1 MVTCCHALY
10 YPVNSSKKM
19 ILYRRC
25 KRKQKA
31 KFSAFLKK
39 RGPVSDLLSE
49 ITTEHESYAN
59 FLVQEY
65 SLNAATNHEVA
76 VRKLNEKFRVFG
88 KDDEFFQVVFLAF
101 RKLVENSAKL
111 PNAHIVT
118 TVITVA
124 GKRGYLSEA
133 DFAFGWSQTSCD
145 SKLVRPT
152 AYTYTAYIQAIGQN
166 VRGDS
171 WVLAFDIFDDM
182 IMRLFGQVYVVGKMA
197 LLLIPRMRENDIEP
211 DLPVISALVSA
222 FGAANNIDGVR
233 SATHSALKFEKLDG
247 RLFVDII
254 CAFTSCRAYQ
264 EALDIFHSSK
274 CPKNIQTCTAIMQAY
289 INSGKVK
296 DAEQIYNRMRIDRS
310 EGGYGFLPNARAHTT
325 MLNGYE
331 KSLMSS
337 SAVNL
342 LRKLEQFNMVN
353 NKEEFVPN
361 EIHYNVVLSAC
372 GKCGE
377 WSTAES
383 IFHSMRARGVPTTTI
398 TFSTLITAYGRSG
411 ETFRARCLYNLMRKE
426 GIFPDDYSFVGLI
439 LGHAVKHDLRAAL
452 DVRNLMASE
461 NISETIHTYNA
472 LIYAADI
479 CGDYEKVVSLY
490 ELMLRSN
497 LEPNETTHELVVNV
511 GKKGAK
517 FYEETQLA
525 ANVASA
531 AAGLVGVVGMALG
544 RW

>member
-1 MVTCCHALY
+1 
-10 YPVNSSKKM
+10 M

-152 AYTYTAYIQAIGQN
+152 AFTYTAYIQAIGQN

-182 IMRLFGQVYVVGKMA
+182 ISNG
-197 LLLIPRMRENDIEP
+197 LIPN
-211 DLPVISALVSA
+211 VFTYSALYSDRCTWWEKWCA
-222 FGAANNIDGVR
+222 K
-233 SATHSALKFEKLDG
+233 SKFFSYL
-247 RLFVDII
+247 I
-254 CAFTSCRAYQ
+254 
-264 EALDIFHSSK
+264 
-274 CPKNIQTCTAIMQAY
+274 
-289 INSGKVK
+289 
-296 DAEQIYNRMRIDRS
+296 
-310 EGGYGFLPNARAHTT
+310 
-325 MLNGYE
+325 
-331 KSLMSS
+331 
-337 SAVNL
+337 
-342 LRKLEQFNMVN
+342 
-353 NKEEFVPN
+353 
-361 EIHYNVVLSAC
+361 
-372 GKCGE
+372 
-377 WSTAES
+377 S
-383 IFHSMRARGVPTTTI
+383 I
-398 TFSTLITAYGRSG
+398 
-411 ETFRARCLYNLMRKE
+411 
-426 GIFPDDYSFVGLI
+426 
-439 LGHAVKHDLRAAL
+439 
-452 DVRNLMASE
+452 
-461 NISETIHTYNA
+461 
-472 LIYAADI
+472 
-479 CGDYEKVVSLY
+479 SLY
-490 ELMLRSN
+490 YCTNFVLFSLK
-497 LEPNETTHELVVNV
+497 L
-511 GKKGAK
+511 G
-517 FYEETQLA
+517 FI
-525 ANVASA
+525 ANSKDE
-531 AAGLVGVVGMALG
+531 
-544 RW
+544 RK

>member
-152 AYTYTAYIQAIGQN
+152 AFTYTAYIQAIGQN

-182 IMRLFGQVYVVGKMA
+182 ISNG
-197 LLLIPRMRENDIEP
+197 LIPN
-211 DLPVISALVSA
+211 VFTYSAL
-222 FGAANNIDGVR
+222 IRTGVR
-233 SATHSALKFEKLDG
+233 GWKNGAQRVSSFHT
-247 RLFVDII
+247 LFQFLYITVLTL
-254 CAFTSCRAYQ
+254 FF
-264 EALDIFHSSK
+264 FH
-274 CPKNIQTCTAIMQAY
+274 
-289 INSGKVK
+289 
-296 DAEQIYNRMRIDRS
+296 
-310 EGGYGFLPNARAHTT
+310 
-325 MLNGYE
+325 LN
-331 KSLMSS
+331 
-337 SAVNL
+337 
-342 LRKLEQFNMVN
+342 
-353 NKEEFVPN
+353 
-361 EIHYNVVLSAC
+361 
-372 GKCGE
+372 
-377 WSTAES
+377 
-383 IFHSMRARGVPTTTI
+383 
-398 TFSTLITAYGRSG
+398 
-411 ETFRARCLYNLMRKE
+411 
-426 GIFPDDYSFVGLI
+426 
-439 LGHAVKHDLRAAL
+439 
-452 DVRNLMASE
+452 
-461 NISETIHTYNA
+461 
-472 LIYAADI
+472 
-479 CGDYEKVVSLY
+479 
-490 ELMLRSN
+490 
-497 LEPNETTHELVVNV
+497 
-511 GKKGAK
+511 
-517 FYEETQLA
+517 
-525 ANVASA
+525 
-531 AAGLVGVVGMALG
+531 
-544 RW
+544 